1 MITSISYITA
11 TFCGIA
17 LFGLGWI
24 LNHFIRGN
32 KSVDWMTNFQDLE
45 KKHNSQSKQLNKEKK
60 QVEQLR
66 QKSESWKHEFHELT
80 QELQLVQK
88 DNRASMASL
97 EEQNKGIRTELSS
110 LKNEKDKAANA
121 LEKLQKEHEKL
132 KEKYKTDVLAGTE
145 WRSERDKLT
154 RELKSTSDRLEKSTV
169 IANEYRGKYD
179 KQAEEINKIRVMER
193 EKRMLNTKLNK
204 LEKDCE
210 YWEKKHYD
218 THHELA
224 ALKET
229 TSGMQAKYDELDQ
242 LRKGDEILK
251 NNLMEQ
257 IAEFKTKFVD
267 VNNKYRDLVSSGSN

>member
-24 LNHFIRGN
+24 LNQFIRGN
-32 KSVDWMTNFQDLE
+32 KSTDWKTSFLDLE
-45 KKHNSQSKQLNKEKK
+45 KEHKAQSKQLNKEKK

-80 QELQLVQK
+80 QELQMVKKGHKGTLV
-88 DNRASMASL
+88 AL
-97 EEQNKGIRTELSS
+97 EEQNKNSRAELSTI
-110 LKNEKDKAANA
+110 KNEKERSVNA
-121 LEKLQKEHEKL
+121 YEKLKKEHEKL
-132 KEKYKTDVLAGTE
+132 KEKYKNDVIAGTE
-145 WRSERDKLT
+145 WRSERDKLQ
-154 RELKSTSDRLEKSTV
+154 RELKSTADRLEKSTV

-193 EKRMLNTKLNK
+193 EKRMLNTKLSK
-204 LEKDCE
+204 SEKDCE

-218 THHELA
+218 AHHELA
-224 ALKET
+224 SLKEKVD
-229 TSGMQAKYDELDQ
+229 GMQAKYDELDQ

-251 NNLMEQ
+251 SNLMEQ
-257 IAEFKTKFVD
+257 ITEFKTKFVD
-267 VNNKYRDLVSSGSN
+267 VNNKYRDLVSNN